1 MPKTKGNCPTRRKAP
16 ILACLLLSEKLSE
29 CGRRK
34 RRSPTMKKPRQHSRK
49 IGSASAKSAWFER
62 RPRVR
67 CSLPLQLPDD
77 TPIERV
83 LFSTRIQNA
92 LRAADLKTV
101 GEVREISDETLISL
115 PDFGKGSLSD
125 LRKKLGLPSTDGVR
139 PLGKR
144 PA

>member
-1 MPKTKGNCPTRRKAP
+1 MPDDEKSIDPG
-16 ILACLLLSEKLSE
+16 LSAAERVR
-29 CGRRK
+29 GRK
-34 RRSPTMKKPRQHSRK
+34 RRSPTMKKPTQHSMK
-49 IGSASAKSAWFER
+49 IGSALREDR
-62 RPRVR
+62 LVR
-67 CSLPLQLPDD
+67 EATEGPMLDPTPELPDD

-101 GEVREISDETLISL
+101 GEVREMSDETLISL

-139 PLGKR
+139 PSGRK